1 MLKSVRWNY
10 WKELEVGIFSV
21 LVYFI
26 SLVTYKMFFQIVKSE
41 LFFSILVLIWLQH
54 VMLIVWGSST
64 EAPGPEDDNDDNNEA
79 DENGIFVGNL
89 SLCQNVSN
97 RVFLPYVGDCRKYY
111 LCWGT

>member
-1 MLKSVRWNY
+1 
-10 WKELEVGIFSV
+10 
-21 LVYFI
+21 
-26 SLVTYKMFFQIVKSE
+26 MFFQIVKSE
-41 LFFSILVLIWLQH
+41 LFYGIFVLIWLQH
-54 VMLIVWGSST
+54 VLLIVWGSST
-64 EAPGPEDDNDDNNEA
+64 EAPGPEDDNDDNNET